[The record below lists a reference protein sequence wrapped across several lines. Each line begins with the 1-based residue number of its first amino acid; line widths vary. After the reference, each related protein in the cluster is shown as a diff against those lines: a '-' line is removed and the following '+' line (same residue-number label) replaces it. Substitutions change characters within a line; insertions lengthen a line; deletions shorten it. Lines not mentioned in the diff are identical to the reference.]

1 MIFEFQKYGFTF
13 KGIYNIC
20 KDICNNCISCVQK
33 KRNYYKREPTKQLVF
48 KKPLERILTDITELP
63 FEIYGKN
70 KKKYLLNFIDHFSKY
85 AFAYLIDNK
94 KADTILSI
102 LKILFSKI
110 SFPETF
116 GTDNG
121 SEFTNKKF
129 RKYLEDNN
137 VKLIHGKA
145 YNPRSQGCIERFI
158 ELLK

>member
-1 MIFEFQKYGFTF
+1 MKF
-13 KGIYNIC
+13 
-20 KDICNNCISCVQK
+20 
-33 KRNYYKREPTKQLVF
+33 RE
-48 KKPLERILTDITELP
+48 
-63 FEIYGKN
+63 
-70 KKKYLLNFIDHFSKY
+70 KKYLLNFIDHFSKY
-85 AFAYLIDNK
+85 ASAYIIDNK

-110 SFPETF
+110 SFPETL

-145 YNPRSQGCIERFI
+145 YNSRSQGCIERLHRTI
-158 ELLK
+158 KIGLICKKLELGSEFNLELSLDKILFNYNNTVFSAIVYKI